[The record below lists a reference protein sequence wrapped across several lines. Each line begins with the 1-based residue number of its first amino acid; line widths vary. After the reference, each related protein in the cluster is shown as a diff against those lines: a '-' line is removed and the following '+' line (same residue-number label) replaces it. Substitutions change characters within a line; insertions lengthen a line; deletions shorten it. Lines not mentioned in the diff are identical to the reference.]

1 MNDIKEIV
9 LNNLYLLNKMEYYE
23 QSRDTTKCQYWLYIK
38 SCRECLF
45 ETLCRLEKNKCK
57 DTIWNDLH
65 S

>member
-1 MNDIKEIV
+1 
-9 LNNLYLLNKMEYYE
+9 MEYYE
-23 QSRDTTKCQYWLYIK
+23 QSRDTTKCQYWLYLK

-65 S
+65 SNW